1 MRELRTGLAIAGG
14 GPSAIAAACA
24 AAGRGEQVLVIDRN
38 PAPGGQI
45 WRAQTNEWL
54 ERFRR
59 CGAQWLGRAEIYDAA
74 PGLTLMAQT
83 PEGPA
88 AIKADRVLVA
98 TGARELFL
106 PFPGWTLPGVYGAGG
121 LQALAK
127 SGLNVR
133 GMRVV
138 VAGSG
143 PLLAAVAAQLTES
156 GAHVLRVCEQ
166 ADRAQMTPFFRYIA
180 KHPGKWLQAAEL
192 GLRLAWRYQ
201 TGVWPVAARGA
212 GKLEVIELSSGEAV
226 RADALACGF
235 GLVPNVELAQL
246 LGCQLTPDG
255 FVKVDEQ
262 QRTTAPGVF
271 AAGEVCGIGGVDIA
285 IGEGLIAGGGEA
297 SPARSFRDVLAA
309 AFRLR
314 GELRR
319 LPQPSTHICRCEDVT
334 WSRIEPFDNW
344 REAKLQTRCGM
355 GSCQGRVCGAALGF
369 LKGWPPPEPRPPLSP
384 VPLETLASE

>member
-14 GPSAIAAACA
+14 GPSAMAAACA
-24 AAGRGEQVLVIDRN
+24 AAGRGEQVLVIDRQ

-45 WRAQTNEWL
+45 WRGQTNEWH

-59 CGAQWLGRAEIYDAA
+59 SGAAWLGQTEIYDAA

-88 AIKADRVLVA
+88 AIKAGRVLVA

-143 PLLAAVAAQLTES
+143 PLLAAVAAQLIES

-166 ADRAQMTPFFRYIA
+166 AQRTQMTPFFRSVA
-180 KHPGKWLQAAEL
+180 KHPGKWPQAAEL
-192 GLRLAWRYQ
+192 GLRLAGLYQ
-201 TGVWPVAARGA
+201 TGVWPTAARGA
-212 GKLEVIELSSGEAV
+212 GKLEEIELSSGEV
-226 RADALACGF
+226 LRAGALACGF

-246 LGCQLTPDG
+246 LGCALTRDG
-255 FVKVDEQ
+255 FVKADEQ
-262 QRTTAPGVF
+262 QRTTVPGVF
-271 AAGEVCGIGGVDIA
+271 AAGEVCGIGGVDVA
-285 IGEGLIAGGGEA
+285 IGEGLIAGGA
-297 SPARSFRDVLAA
+297 KARPDRSFRDALAS

-314 GELRR
+314 DELRS
-319 LPQPSTHICRCEDVT
+319 LPQPFTHVCRCEDVS

-369 LKGWPPPEPRPPLSP
+369 LKGWPPPDSRSPLAP
-384 VPLETLASE
+384 VPLESLASE

>member
-1 MRELRTGLAIAGG
+1 MRELRADLAIAGG

-24 AAGRGEQVLVIDRN
+24 AAERGEQVLVIDRQ

-45 WRAQTNEWL
+45 WRGQTNEWH

-74 PGLTLMAQT
+74 PGMTLMAQA
-83 PEGPA
+83 PDGPA
-88 AIKADRVLVA
+88 AIRAGRVLVA

-121 LQALAK
+121 LQALVK

-133 GMRVV
+133 GLRVV

-143 PLLAAVAAQLTES
+143 PLLAAVAAQLIES

-166 ADRAQMTPFFRYIA
+166 AERTQMTPFFRYVA
-180 KHPGKWLQAAEL
+180 MHPEKWLQAAEL
-192 GLRLAWRYQ
+192 GLLLAGRYQ

-212 GKLEVIELSSGEAV
+212 GKLEAVELSSGETI
-226 RADALACGF
+226 RAEALACGF

-246 LGCQLTPDG
+246 LGCDLAGDG
-255 FVKVDEQ
+255 FVKVDEK

-271 AAGEVCGIGGVDIA
+271 AAGEVCGIGGVEIA
-285 IGEGLIAGGGEA
+285 IGEGLIAGGA
-297 SPARSFRDVLAA
+297 SASLDRSFRGVLAA

-319 LPQPSTHICRCEDVT
+319 LPQPSTYVCRCEDVT

-355 GSCQGRVCGAALGF
+355 GSCQGRVCGASLGF
-369 LKGWPPPEPRPPLSP
+369 LKGWPPPEPRSPLAP
-384 VPLETLASE
+384 VPLESLASE